1 MVLFCDFLSK
11 KSEIFFTMCHVIS
24 VYRPLIR
31 SAEER
36 FEKMKSESSFS
47 VIMAGGESGSMHYA
61 TSRDAHHLD

>member
-1 MVLFCDFLSK
+1 MIFYRRNLKF
-11 KSEIFFTMCHVIS
+11 FFTMCHVIS

-61 TSRDAHHLD
+61 TSRAAHHLD